1 MDKPVQELKGFA
13 KTALL
18 KPGELQTI
26 SFMLNPGELASY
38 NTEQSAWIADSGEYT
53 VKIGASCE
61 DIKLTKSFK
70 LAKDILVEKT
80 HKALVPQVLINEL
93 KRK

>member
-1 MDKPVQELKGFA
+1 
-13 KTALL
+13 L
-18 KPGELQTI
+18 KPDASQSITFTLNANDLT
-26 SFMLNPGELASY
+26 SFDTA
-38 NTEQSAWIADSGEYT
+38 QSAWIADSGEYT